1 MEGCLFMR
9 IVHTSDWHL
18 GKTMSDYSLLED
30 QIYFLN
36 HFAEEMRQQRP
47 DVIIIAGDFYDRS
60 VPAAQVVE
68 VANQILDTLVGSLK
82 IPVIITA
89 GNHDSKERLSF
100 AYKMMEKS
108 GLYLV
113 GSNYQPIPKITL
125 YDDNGAVH
133 FYPLPYMNRYDIKSV
148 YPQQHFSKEEDAFLF
163 WTQQLREQL
172 NPNERN
178 VLIAHGFFS
187 LSGNL
192 EKSDGTQVGGSQ
204 LVSLAEFSNFDYIA
218 LGHIHKARTVGL
230 PQARY
235 SGSPL
240 KYSVS
245 ESSHKKVYY
254 LVELTEK
261 GNLNIQEH
269 VIKPLRDVRIVS
281 GVFADIKRREY
292 HENQN
297 FDDYV
302 FISLHDREPV
312 PDVMSR
318 LKPLFSNILGIQFP
332 EYGSSIFQNQE
343 TLKSLQN
350 KSISDLFYD
359 FYRLSTGE
367 PLTPIQEKII
377 QEMTAQFE

>member
-1 MEGCLFMR
+1 M
-9 IVHTSDWHL
+9 
-18 GKTMSDYSLLED
+18 
-30 QIYFLN
+30 
-36 HFAEEMRQQRP
+36 
-47 DVIIIAGDFYDRS
+47 
-60 VPAAQVVE
+60 
-68 VANQILDTLVGSLK
+68 
-82 IPVIITA
+82 
-89 GNHDSKERLSF
+89 
-100 AYKMMEKS
+100 
-108 GLYLV
+108 
-113 GSNYQPIPKITL
+113 
-125 YDDNGAVH
+125 
-133 FYPLPYMNRYDIKSV
+133 
-148 YPQQHFSKEEDAFLF
+148 
-163 WTQQLREQL
+163 
-172 NPNERN
+172 
-178 VLIAHGFFS
+178 
-187 LSGNL
+187 
-192 EKSDGTQVGGSQ
+192 
-204 LVSLAEFSNFDYIA
+204 VSLAEFSNFDYIA

-318 LKPLFSNILGIQFP
+318 LKPLFPNILGIQFP

>member
-1 MEGCLFMR
+1 
-9 IVHTSDWHL
+9 
-18 GKTMSDYSLLED
+18 MSDYSLLED

-318 LKPLFSNILGIQFP
+318 LKPLFPNILGIQFP